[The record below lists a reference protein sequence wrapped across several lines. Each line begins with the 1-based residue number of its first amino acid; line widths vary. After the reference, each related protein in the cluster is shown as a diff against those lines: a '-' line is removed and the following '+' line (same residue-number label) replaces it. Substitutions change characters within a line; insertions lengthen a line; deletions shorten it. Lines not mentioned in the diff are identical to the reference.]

1 MRHVHNVL
9 GPFQVPG
16 PPDFRALPPVSVRG
30 ASAWFIH
37 GRGSSR
43 DPGRTLAV
51 EVGFEPTEGLPPH
64 TLSRRAP
71 SATRPP
77 HPPRA
82 HPTPVPTSRGPRP
95 RTREAARRSPP
106 PAHHRP
112 PPAP

>member
-64 TLSRRAP
+64 TLSRRGP
-71 SATRPP
+71 PATRRL
-77 HPPRA
+77 HPPKA
-82 HPTPVPTSRGPRP
+82 YPPPVATEAGARR
-95 RTREAARRSPP
+95 RTTQAAR
-106 PAHHRP
+106 
-112 PPAP
+112 